1 MTLSLASC
9 TGLAQ
14 VQASPLTSS
23 PQAQTQV
30 TPEVDDRGGQVAPL
44 IQEAPSAGPDPTL
57 SPMQIGLYTGF
68 GVMTI
73 LLGTGMWL
81 LWNLRRKERFF
92 KAIFE
97 NADFAI
103 CLVDPDTQRL
113 LQSNAAF
120 EKLLGYSSAEIHH
133 LTLENIWI
141 HGEDNTED
149 TALTLLQTPQMMLGD
164 YLGDQCLRR
173 KDDSFLYA
181 EVKSIDLL
189 QSHQPLV
196 CLTLHDITDR
206 KQTEMTLHHNATHDW
221 LTGLPNRTSFMLQL
235 QQAFH
240 HMLEQ
245 RTVIAVLFIDLDGFK
260 VINDSLGHSAGDELL
275 VKITDKLKKSLH
287 PGERMARFGGDE
299 FVVLLEYIYDVR
311 DAVRVAER
319 IMHSLKEPQ
328 ELRGQQIHISASI
341 GIACRQGF
349 LEETQQEQQRP
360 EQIIR
365 DADIAMYR
373 AKSQGR
379 ARYAVFDETMHQ
391 QVVRRLQME
400 TELRQAVDRGEL
412 YVLYQPIV
420 LLSSGRIVGFEALI
434 RWNHPQWGPISP
446 GEFIPLAEE
455 TGFVVVIDQ
464 WMLHQ
469 VCWQLMQWQSHL
481 LLDTPLWASV
491 NLSGQHLSQPL
502 LVEQL
507 QMLLSMSGL
516 SPNSLHLEITESLI
530 TGDHLGV
537 STTLQQIRQLGV
549 ELSIDDFGTGYS
561 SLSRLHNFPINTLKI
576 DRSFIGRLGPN
587 GENDEMIRM
596 IVTLAHSLGMDV
608 VAEGIETRDQ
618 LDILMDL
625 QCEYGQGYLFSH
637 PLEAK
642 VVERLLHVNFM
653 LKTG

>member
-1 MTLSLASC
+1 
-9 TGLAQ
+9 
-14 VQASPLTSS
+14 
-23 PQAQTQV
+23 
-30 TPEVDDRGGQVAPL
+30 
-44 IQEAPSAGPDPTL
+44 
-57 SPMQIGLYTGF
+57 MQIGLYAGM
-68 GVMTI
+68 GGMTV
-73 LLGTGMWL
+73 LLGVGMWL
-81 LWNLRRKERFF
+81 LWSLRRKERFF

-103 CLVDPDTQRL
+103 CLVDPDTQRF

-120 EKLLGYSSAEIHH
+120 ERLLGYSSAEINH
-133 LTLENIWI
+133 LSLDSIWI
-141 HGEDNTED
+141 HGEDNTDD

-164 YLGDQCLRR
+164 YLGDQCLRC
-173 KDDSFLYA
+173 KDDTFLYA
-181 EVKSIDLL
+181 EVKSIDLN
-189 QSHQPLV
+189 QSHRPLV

-275 VKITDKLKKSLH
+275 VMITDKFKKSLH

-319 IMHSLKEPQ
+319 IIQSLKQPL

-373 AKSQGR
+373 AKGQGR

-434 RWNHPQWGPISP
+434 RWNHPQWGAISP
-446 GEFIPLAEE
+446 AEFIPLAEE

-469 VCWQLMQWQSHL
+469 VCWQLVQWQSCL
-481 LLDTPLWASV
+481 PLETPLWASV

-507 QMLLSMSGL
+507 QMLLSTSNL
-516 SPNSLHLEITESLI
+516 SPNSLHLELTESLI

-608 VAEGIETRDQ
+608 VAEGIETKEQ
-618 LDILMDL
+618 LHILMKL

-637 PLEAK
+637 PLDAK
-642 VVERLLHVNFM
+642 VVERLLNVNFM
-653 LKTG
+653 LRTG